1 MKDWYDEYGEFD
13 EGPEE
18 CLEKEILEEV
28 FIDDMKIPDVDWAED
43 IERIKDPEIR
53 EREIETAE
61 RILDHERSLKERLKS
76 GKITKDRFV
85 TEKEFFRINPIPPIY
100 PE

>member
-1 MKDWYDEYGEFD
+1 MNYERVYDEYREVD
-13 EGPEE
+13 EDPEGYM
-18 CLEKEILEEV
+18 EKEILEEI
-28 FIDDMKIPDVDWAED
+28 FIDDMKIPEVDWAED

-61 RILDHERSLKERLKS
+61 KIFDQERSLKERLKS

-85 TEKEFFRINPIPPIY
+85 TEKEFFRINPISTH
-100 PE
+100 